1 MYTTIVGQGFFFFN
15 NSVKQDCIKY
25 IKSDNQFITVT
36 EDFYFKS
43 MLLF

>member
-1 MYTTIVGQGFFFFN
+1 MYTTIVGQGFFFN

-25 IKSDNQFITVT
+25 IKSDNQCITVT